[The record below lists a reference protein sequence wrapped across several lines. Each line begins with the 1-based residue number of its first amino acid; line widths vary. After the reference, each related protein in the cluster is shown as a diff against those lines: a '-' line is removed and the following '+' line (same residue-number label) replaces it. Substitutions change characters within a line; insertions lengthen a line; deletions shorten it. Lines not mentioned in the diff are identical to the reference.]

1 MAMALNISEVWVQ
14 YTALYDT
21 QTDSKKMTPKWFY
34 TLRKMLSEELGFHP
48 VTTSVSESEPMK
60 NKFIA
65 KNFPGMSVL
74 PAHTWENCSSCL
86 EQ

>member
-65 KNFPGMSVL
+65 KNFQAWV
-74 PAHTWENCSSCL
+74 SC
-86 EQ
+86 QHIRGKTVAAV